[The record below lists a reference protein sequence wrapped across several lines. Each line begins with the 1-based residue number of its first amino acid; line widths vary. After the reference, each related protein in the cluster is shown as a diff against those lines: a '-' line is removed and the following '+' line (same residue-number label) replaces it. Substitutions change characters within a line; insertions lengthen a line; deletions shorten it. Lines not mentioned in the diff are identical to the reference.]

1 MPFRSVQDEMHKF
14 KEKKLHSG
22 SPSGPVV
29 KSRAQA
35 LAISLSEQRKADAA
49 KKKRTRKKATK

>member
-14 KEKKLHSG
+14 KETKLHSG

-35 LAISLSEQRKADAA
+35 LAIS
-49 KKKRTRKKATK
+49 